1 MIRMLAN
8 RFQRHVTS
16 LFCSHSVPDHQRNE
30 VALSNSFPTLFSGD
44 VSALKPETNTLFKL
58 LKKRERTT
66 SSMADCSALFQN
78 RFVPARID
86 LIVLRRSFLN
96 GPFYQP
102 KSCTDIR

>member
-1 MIRMLAN
+1 MISMLAK

-30 VALSNSFPTLFSGD
+30 VPLPNSFLKLSSGD
-44 VSALKPETNTLFKL
+44 VLALQPETNTLFKL

-78 RFVPARID
+78 SFMPA
-86 LIVLRRSFLN
+86 
-96 GPFYQP
+96 
-102 KSCTDIR
+102 